1 MTINWRK
8 PIIYFLSWIQ
18 GSKRFKY
25 YSRILQYQKMTKEEL
40 KNLQKE
46 KLRKLLLYSYE
57 NIPYYREVLPES
69 GVIKDGKVY
78 LESFSNIPILTK
90 DILRTRFKDLQIEG
104 TTSDIGRKKT
114 FLNKIFSSI
123 WLGKYEN
130 HSGGSTGE
138 PTRFIQ
144 DKEYDDWNIANKM
157 AYRDIVGHKIG
168 MKELRLWGSERDFL
182 GDRED
187 QIMLIRNFFFN
198 RKDLNAFKMTQEEMR
213 KYCEI
218 INTWKPLWIEAYVTP
233 IYELAKFAE
242 KENIKMFSPLGIVSS
257 AGTLY
262 PEIKETLKEVFHCP
276 ILNRYGSREVGDIA
290 CGEDELRI
298 SVWNQK
304 VEVLKSNKKNEL
316 GKVIV
321 TNLNNYSMPL
331 IRYDIGDIAQE
342 STKWGYLKKIEGR
355 ESEVFRNRK
364 GKVIPGLLFVHF
376 LGVVMNEG
384 AIKQFQMIQ
393 KDYEDIEIKVVVGDR
408 DEFENMKKDVQE
420 LVDKAM
426 ETKCN
431 IIWEEVDNIPPLK
444 SGKYMYIKSEVKE

>member
-1 MTINWRK
+1 MKINWRK
-8 PIIYFLSWIQ
+8 PIIYFLSLIQ

-25 YSRILQYQKMTKEEL
+25 YHQIVLYQKMTEVGL
-40 KNLQKE
+40 KNLQEE
-46 KLRKLLLYSYE
+46 KLKKLLLYSYK
-57 NIPYYREVLPES
+57 NIPYYKEILPKS
-69 GVIKDGKVY
+69 GVINKDNIC
-78 LESFSNIPILTK
+78 LENFNKIPILTK
-90 DILRTRFKDLQIEG
+90 DILRTRFEDLQTEE
-104 TTSDIGRKKT
+104 TSFQMNRKKN
-114 FLNKIFSSI
+114 FLNKILDSI
-123 WLGKYEN
+123 WIGKYEN

-138 PTRFIQ
+138 PTRFVQ
-144 DKEYDDWNIANKM
+144 DKEYDDWNVANKM
-157 AYRDIVGHKIG
+157 AYRNIAGHEVG

-182 GDRED
+182 GDREN
-187 QIMLIRNFFFN
+187 IIVLIRNFFFN
-198 RKDLNAFKMTQEEMR
+198 RKDLNAFRMTQENMER
-213 KYCEI
+213 YCEI

-242 KENIKMFSPLGIVSS
+242 KRNIEMYSPLGIISS

-262 PEIKETLKEVFHCP
+262 PEMKEILEKVFKCP

-304 VEVLKSNKKNEL
+304 IEILKNNINDEF

-321 TNLNNYSMPL
+321 TNLNNYTMPL

-342 STKWGYLKKIEGR
+342 SSKWGYLKKIEGR

-376 LGVVMNEG
+376 LGVVMNKG

-393 KDYEDIEIKVVVGDR
+393 KGYEDIEIMVVVGDR
-408 DEFENMKKDVQE
+408 SEFEGMKKNVKE
-420 LVDKAM
+420 LVEKAM

-431 IIWEEVDNIPPLK
+431 IVWKEVDSIPPLK
-444 SGKYMYIKSEVKE
+444 SGKYMYIKSEISE